1 MGRMGPVVLVDL
13 PAEQASSPR
22 VPAMLSACTAALRHG
37 ECVLSNGDERA
48 DARAIA
54 VVTWRDAAQLD
65 VWIEVGARREGQAIW
80 TSRRLDFHP
89 EDAPEEQWRSIG
101 FAIAGLAG
109 ALDPALPETAPA
121 SPPLEP
127 APPAVVAHD
136 TATAPKAARPLPFRL
151 GGRIEVGP
159 GLDRGA
165 WRVGGVAALEY
176 DLPGQLISVVAT
188 AGDAEATGAI
198 QSVDMNWARFGL
210 GLAISTPL
218 PAGAE
223 GSAGVLFGLERIAA
237 TESDASGTSEAKS
250 RWLGGAILD
259 VNVRWPRSSQV
270 GAVLGAQLVRLS
282 GGTAVRSHGEPVAS
296 SPATETALLA
306 GLDVRL

>member
-22 VPAMLSACTAALRHG
+22 VPAMLAACTAALRHG
-37 ECVLSNGDERA
+37 ECVLSNGGERA

-80 TSRRLDFHP
+80 TSRKLDFRP

-109 ALDPALPETAPA
+109 ALDPALPEPAPA
-121 SPPLEP
+121 SIPRPEPPST
-127 APPAVVAHD
+127 VVAHD
-136 TATAPKAARPLPFRL
+136 TATPKTARPLPFRL
-151 GGRIEVGP
+151 GGRIEIGP

-165 WRVGGVAALEY
+165 WRVGGVAALQY

-188 AGDAEATGAI
+188 AGDAEATGAT

-223 GSAGVLFGLERIAA
+223 GSAGVLFGLERVAA

-259 VNVRWPRSSQV
+259 VSVRWPRSSPV
-270 GAVLGAQLVRLS
+270 GAVLGGQLVRLS
-282 GGTAVRSHGEPVAS
+282 GGTAVRSHGEQVAS